1 MQYKHVAIIPALLIG
16 LYACTSIYFPF
27 ERREAQPVTSAEAPQ
42 KKEPQKQTS
51 EYKRTYV
58 AEEIAV
64 IAKQNAALETPGG
77 KVLAVAVQ
85 MVTDNEY
92 VTGAC
97 WDFINTVYNRAGYP
111 REKRVNIFM
120 KPEKGPFADPGLIKP
135 GDWVMYRNLPY
146 GEIGHSALFV
156 EWLDFEERS
165 ALTIEYVG
173 RDRMVPGRYR
183 QADLTKTWGVVR
195 GKE

>member
-1 MQYKHVAIIPALLIG
+1 MKHRCTFILSLLFLSFSG
-16 LYACTSIYFPF
+16 CTSLNVFSEP
-27 ERREAQPVTSAEAPQ
+27 APAKPVKSAEA
-42 KKEPQKQTS
+42 TTRVS

-58 AEEIAV
+58 AKEIAV
-64 IAKQNAALETPGG
+64 IAGQNATLKTPGG

-85 MVTDNEY
+85 MVKDNEY

-97 WDFINTVYNRAGYP
+97 WDFINTVYDRAGFT
-111 REKRVNIFM
+111 REKRVNIFI
-120 KPEKGPFADPGLIKP
+120 KPEKGPFVDPGLIRP

-173 RDRMVPGRYR
+173 RNRMVPGRYR
-183 QADLTKTWGVVR
+183 QADLSKTWGVVR